1 MCVCLFTPIS
11 TKPMTIHFSMFFFFL
26 QSQDSADSM
35 LRQSSVPRRQS
46 VSSHG
51 SPIPPSSPIMEDGG
65 SADHYKLCG
74 SYRVCPP
81 SLNTMGMSSP
91 FNSFPAPHQPTSLS
105 AMAGVGYPP
114 PLNPQSAA
122 GMGHAS
128 ALYTAQ
134 DSMCAGGTAPLGL
147 PMWK

>member
-1 MCVCLFTPIS
+1 MCLFTPIN
-11 TKPMTIHFSMFFFFL
+11 TKPMITLHCFFFAEPGFCRQHATSEL
-26 QSQDSADSM
+26 CPSEAVGQQPRLSHPSQQPDN
-35 LRQSSVPRRQS
+35 
-46 VSSHG
+46 
-51 SPIPPSSPIMEDGG
+51 GG
-65 SADHYKLCG
+65 RGLSKICG
-74 SYRVCPP
+74 NYRVCPP

-91 FNSFPAPHQPTSLS
+91 FNSFQAHHQPTSLS

-114 PLNPQSAA
+114 PPNPQSAA

-134 DSMCAGGTAPLGL
+134 DSMCVGGTASLGL

>member
-1 MCVCLFTPIS
+1 M
-11 TKPMTIHFSMFFFFL
+11 FL

-35 LRQSSVPRRQS
+35 LPQSSVPRRQS

-51 SPIPPSSPIMEDGG
+51 SPIPPSSPIMEDES
-65 SADHYKLCG
+65 SADHYKSCS

-114 PLNPQSAA
+114 PPNPQSAA

-128 ALYTAQ
+128 APYSAQ